1 MTQSQRDGYGS
12 LTVGQVA
19 LDKFSKTV
27 GTIYQDAVAAYKRMN
42 ATNKTYIAYKKQVD
56 GVAAT
61 NYSESAAGDF
71 SGGDVK
77 RVSVK
82 VSK

>member
-1 MTQSQRDGYGS
+1 MTQSQRDAYAS
-12 LTVGQVA
+12 LSVGQVA

-27 GTIYQDAVAAYKRMN
+27 GTTYQDAMAAYKRMN
-42 ATNKTYIAYKKQVD
+42 ATNNTYIAYKTQID
-56 GVAAT
+56 GVVAT
-61 NYSESAAGDF
+61 NYSESAAADF

-82 VSK
+82 VTK